1 MISVVVATYNGEK
14 YIIKQLES
22 IKNQTVKVDEVI
34 ICDDCSK
41 DATVSIVEDYI
52 QQNNLNGWYVH
63 KNEKNSGYSLNFLNG
78 LSLAKGDYVFLSDQD
93 DLWYENKVERLTNY
107 LNNNPVCLSVSSRY
121 NIIDEND
128 NVIPNT
134 GINFSDQINDGSIK
148 SVTLESQ
155 IGTSNIRGCSMC
167 IKKELIE
174 KIEII
179 KLDDL
184 LGHDWLINVLACLN
198 GENVIINEI
207 LFGYRYHGN
216 NTSLSAIGRKNLIG
230 DYEKRIRGIEQSI
243 YAHKYILTN
252 KEKYI
257 NITDYDIKNI
267 SKQIKFD
274 ESRLKF
280 LKTKNLFTFIKLG
293 FKIKNY
299 SKIYG
304 SAKGGIKIYF
314 GDLAYAYHKWTSKVK
329 KILI

>member
-1 MISVVVATYNGEK
+1 MISVLVATYNGEK

-22 IKNQTVKVDEVI
+22 IKNQTVKVDEVV
-34 ICDDCSK
+34 ICDDCSE
-41 DATVSIVEDYI
+41 DATVSITEDFI
-52 QQNNLNGWYVH
+52 QQNNLKGWYVH
-63 KNEKNSGYSLNFLNG
+63 KNEKNLGYSLNFLSG
-78 LSLAKGDYVFLSDQD
+78 LSLTKGDYVFLCDQD

-107 LNNNPVCLSVSSRY
+107 LDNNPTCLSVSSRY

-128 NVIPNT
+128 NVISNT
-134 GINFSDQINDGSIK
+134 SINFSDQINDGSIK
-148 SVTLESQ
+148 PVTLESQ
-155 IGTSNIRGCSMC
+155 IGTSNIRGCAMC

-216 NTSLSAIGRKNLIG
+216 NTSLSAIARKNLIG
-230 DYEKRIRGIEQSI
+230 DYEKRIRGIRQSI

-252 KEKYI
+252 KAKYI

-267 SKQIKFD
+267 SNQIKFD
-274 ESRLKF
+274 ENRLKF

-293 FKIKNY
+293 FEIKNY

-304 SAKGGIKIYF
+304 SIKGGIKIYF

-329 KILI
+329 KY

>member
-22 IKNQTVKVDEVI
+22 IKNQTVKVDEVV
-34 ICDDCSK
+34 ICDDCSE
-41 DATVSIVEDYI
+41 DATVSITEDFI
-52 QQNNLNGWYVH
+52 QQNNLKGWYVH
-63 KNEKNSGYSLNFLNG
+63 KNEKNLGYSLNFLSG
-78 LSLAKGDYVFLSDQD
+78 LSLTKGDYVFLCDQD

-107 LNNNPVCLSVSSRY
+107 LDNNPTCLSVSSRY

-128 NVIPNT
+128 NVISNT
-134 GINFSDQINDGSIK
+134 SINFSDQINDGSIK
-148 SVTLESQ
+148 PVTLESQ
-155 IGTSNIRGCSMC
+155 IGTSNIRGCAMC

-216 NTSLSAIGRKNLIG
+216 NTSLSAIARKNLIG
-230 DYEKRIRGIEQSI
+230 DYEKRIRGIRQSI

-274 ESRLKF
+274 ENRLKF

-293 FKIKNY
+293 FEIKNY

-304 SAKGGIKIYF
+304 SVKGGIKIYF

-329 KILI
+329 KY

>member
-22 IKNQTVKVDEVI
+22 IKNQTVKVDEVV
-34 ICDDCSK
+34 ICDDCSE
-41 DATVSIVEDYI
+41 DATVSITEDFI

-63 KNEKNSGYSLNFLNG
+63 KNEKNLGYSLNFLSG
-78 LSLAKGDYVFLSDQD
+78 LSLTKGDYVFLCDQD

-107 LNNNPVCLSVSSRY
+107 LDNNPTCLSVSSRY

-128 NVIPNT
+128 NVISNT
-134 GINFSDQINDGSIK
+134 SINFSDQINDGSIK
-148 SVTLESQ
+148 PVTLESQ
-155 IGTSNIRGCSMC
+155 IGTSNIRGCAMC

-216 NTSLSAIGRKNLIG
+216 NTSLSAIARKNLIG
-230 DYEKRIRGIEQSI
+230 DYEKRIRGIRQSI

-274 ESRLKF
+274 ENRLKF

-293 FKIKNY
+293 FEIKNY

-304 SAKGGIKIYF
+304 SVKGGIKIYF

-329 KILI
+329 KY